1 MFGWMYILECSDG
14 SFYTGSTNNLTLRFE
29 QHQNGEGANHT
40 KSRLPVKLVYFE
52 EFNRIDLAFYR
63 EKQVQGWSRAKK
75 NALIQ
80 NRHCDL
86 NRLAE
91 CNNDSHF
98 RNRDVG
104 DSQTRDEE

>member
-52 EFNRIDLAFYR
+52 EFNRIDLAF
-63 EKQVQGWSRAKK
+63 
-75 NALIQ
+75 
-80 NRHCDL
+80 
-86 NRLAE
+86 
-91 CNNDSHF
+91 
-98 RNRDVG
+98 
-104 DSQTRDEE
+104 